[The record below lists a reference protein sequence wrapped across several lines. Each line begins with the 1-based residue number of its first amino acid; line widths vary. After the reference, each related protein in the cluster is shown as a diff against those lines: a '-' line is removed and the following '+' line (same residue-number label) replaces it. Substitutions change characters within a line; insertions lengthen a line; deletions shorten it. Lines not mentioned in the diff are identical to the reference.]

1 MKFYSTR
8 NKNLR
13 LGAKEAFNQGLAFDS
28 GLFLP
33 ESIPPFDSSFLQ
45 NLYKKSFQEIALE
58 ISKKFLGEEIKET
71 DLEKIIN
78 ETYNFPCPLKQLDK
92 NLYILELFHGPTLA
106 FKDFGARFLAR
117 TLSYFRKD
125 EDQLLNILV
134 ATSGD
139 TGSAVGSGFYKV
151 PGIRVIILY
160 PSEKVSPLQEK
171 QLTTLGENITA
182 LEIQGTFDDCQ
193 RLVKEA
199 FLDKDLLTK
208 LALSSANSINIG
220 RLIPQSFYYFSAAAQ
235 LNDSSKKILF
245 SIPSGNLGN
254 LTAGLFAKKM
264 GLNVAKLIASLNSNN
279 VFEEYLASGK
289 LVVKPGIKTIAN
301 AMDVGNPNNI
311 ERIIS
316 LYDNNLSAIK
326 EDITA
331 ISFND
336 QQIKNSIKEVYSK
349 YNYLFCPH
357 SAVAYLGLNKFKK
370 EHPDNN
376 DPAVILSTAHPAKF
390 IDQVEPLIGEKVE
403 LPAQLKE
410 VLEKKKEAILLDNQF
425 SNLKEFLLI

>member
-13 LGAKEAFNQGLAFDS
+13 LSARDAFNKGLADDS

-33 ESIPPFDSSFLQ
+33 EFVPLLDPSFFK
-45 NLYKKSFQEIALE
+45 NLNRKDFNEIAFE
-58 ISKKFLGEEIKET
+58 VSKKFLTDEIKDA
-71 DLEKIIN
+71 DLEKIIK
-78 ETYNFPCPLKQLDK
+78 EAYNFPCPLKQLEQD
-92 NLYILELFHGPTLA
+92 LYVLELFHGPTLA

-117 TLSYFRKD
+117 VLSYFRKE
-125 EDQLLNILV
+125 EDRELNILV

-151 PGIRVIILY
+151 PGIRVTILY
-160 PSEKVSPLQEK
+160 PSQKVSPLQEK

-193 RLVKEA
+193 KLVKEA
-199 FLDKDLLTK
+199 FLDKDLLDK

-235 LNDSSKKILF
+235 LDALGKKILF
-245 SIPSGNLGN
+245 SVPSGNLGN

-264 GLNVAKLIASLNSNN
+264 GLNISKLIASQNSNN
-279 VFEEYLASGK
+279 TFEQYLTSGRFTA
-289 LVVKPGIKTIAN
+289 KPSIKTIAN
-301 AMDVGNPNNI
+301 AMDVGNPSNI

-316 LYDNNLSAIK
+316 LYNNDSSAIK
-326 EDITA
+326 QDILA
-331 ISFND
+331 NSFSD
-336 QQIKNSIKEVYSK
+336 DQIKNCIKEVYSK
-349 YNYLFCPH
+349 YHYLLCPH
-357 SAVAYLGLNKFKK
+357 TAVAYLGFNQYKK
-370 EHPDNN
+370 EHSN
-376 DPAVILSTAHPAKF
+376 DLSVILSTAHPAKF

-403 LPAQLKE
+403 LPVQLKE
-410 VLEKKKEAILLDNQF
+410 ILEKKKEAVLLDNQF
-425 SNLKEFLLI
+425 SSLKEFLIG